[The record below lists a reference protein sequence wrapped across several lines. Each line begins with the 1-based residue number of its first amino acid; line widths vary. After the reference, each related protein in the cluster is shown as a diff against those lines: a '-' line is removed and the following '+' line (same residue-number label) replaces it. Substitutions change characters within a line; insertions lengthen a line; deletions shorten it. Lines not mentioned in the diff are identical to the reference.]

1 MPLSNSE
8 LARLQGS
15 ELELRN
21 TPLRLNWEF
30 SDLSANDGHGLS
42 VTFACSVR
50 PLSDPIERRMLQEVL
65 LQGRRSVSANEVIF
79 HFAPSLRAA
88 AAKIAPQ
95 HGALQWLEEDSA
107 RTTMLDALRA
117 AANATAFACGIEIL
131 APYQIEIQS
140 RSFENERLRLRQ
152 QANVERETAHRL
164 EHLHRTAE
172 LLKEFQTLRQA
183 APEASPGRLLH
194 SVSLPDRGAMLEA
207 SILASGGTGQ
217 SQQIWSVA
225 GPYLVQVEVRQT
237 GDSRLSTQP
246 KLIALPPTVGP
257 LRSVNRASID
267 GKTVLLIGAQSG
279 AMLVDPD
286 APSEATVFMDQAM
299 ESPHGFNRVVFS
311 PHHRRIY
318 ATHASAGI
326 VCWDLDS
333 PAAPL
338 FARRTAE
345 IAVPVSSAAP
355 AVATYAS
362 YGGSYASIAGPG
374 RSGAPSGPRNIHSLD
389 SRLILTIGA
398 SLYLLEEDQVRMLP
412 IEAGSEI
419 LALLPADQQL
429 LAVCEDGTILALD
442 GQTFGLINRERRAGR
457 LRAASILPWF
467 NNSRLLLVADD
478 GPIACIG
485 MDDSLVT
492 QFASSYRG
500 LRGVKASAALV
511 VAVSPD
517 RQRLVLWNSWDASH
531 PAGEVFLTSLARHRI
546 ADLEVWGLSNHR
558 SAS

>member
-1 MPLSNSE
+1 MPLSNNE

-21 TPLRLNWEF
+21 TPLRVNWEL
-30 SDLSANDGHGLS
+30 SDLSASDGHSLT
-42 VTFACSVR
+42 VAFTCSVR
-50 PLSDPIERRMLQEVL
+50 PLGDPIERRMLQEVL
-65 LQGRRSVSANEVIF
+65 LQGRRSVGANEVIS
-79 HFAPSLRAA
+79 HFAPALRAA
-88 AAKIAPQ
+88 ATKIAPQ
-95 HGALQWLEEDSA
+95 HGAQQWLEEDSS
-107 RTTMLDALRA
+107 RTTMLDALRS
-117 AANATAFACGIEIL
+117 AANATAFACGLEIL

-140 RSFENERLRLRQ
+140 RTFENERLRLRQ
-152 QANVERETAHRL
+152 QASVERETANRL
-164 EHLHRTAE
+164 EHLHRTAD
-172 LLKEFQTLRQA
+172 LLKEFQALRQA
-183 APEASPGRLLH
+183 APEVSPGRLLH
-194 SVSLPDRGAMLEA
+194 NVGPSDRGAMLEA
-207 SILASGGTGQ
+207 SILASADTEQ
-217 SQQIWSVA
+217 AQQIWSVA
-225 GPYLVQVEVRQT
+225 GPYLVQVEVRQS
-237 GDSRLSTQP
+237 GDSRVSAQP

-257 LRSVNRASID
+257 LRSVSRASID

-279 AMLVDPD
+279 VMLVNPESPSD
-286 APSEATVFMDQAM
+286 ATIFADRPM

-311 PHHRRIY
+311 THHRRIY

-345 IAVPVSSAAP
+345 IAAPAPTAAP
-355 AVATYAS
+355 VVSTYAS
-362 YGGSYASIAGPG
+362 YGGSYASIGGLG
-374 RSGAPSGPRNIHSLD
+374 RSGAPSGPRNIHPLD

-398 SLYLLEEDQVRMLP
+398 SLYVLEDEAIQMLP
-412 IEAGSEI
+412 IETGSEI
-419 LALLPADQQL
+419 LALLPADRQL

-442 GQTFGLINRERRAGR
+442 GQSLGLIHRDRRAGR

-478 GPIACIG
+478 GPITCIG

-500 LRGVKASAALV
+500 LRGVRASAALV

-517 RQRLVLWNSWDASH
+517 RQRLILWNSWDASH

-546 ADLEVWGLSNHR
+546 ADVEVWGLLNHH